1 MGCTLTCIKEK
12 RGRILWTL
20 LIQLIN
26 YKPLHKTNH
35 KRRILPLR
43 YFTVFKNGAKILNT

>member
-1 MGCTLTCIKEK
+1 MIIEKDIEMSRMSPDIKEK

-43 YFTVFKNGAKILNT
+43 NTFIQQ